1 MKKLIYVHNFEE
13 KHVLLWYNK
22 NETNDEIIRRK
33 EIAIYW
39 KLQFL
44 FFSFSHRAKIWNA
57 KWKLL
62 PSSQKTFFIETY
74 TIQD

>member
-44 FFSFSHRAKIWNA
+44 FFSFLIARKFDTPNGNFYLPAK
-57 KWKLL
+57 KH
-62 PSSQKTFFIETY
+62 FF
-74 TIQD
+74 